1 MKFKAL
7 LLTCN
12 IPNKNG
18 RIYTKES
25 AQAEIESA
33 LFLERLNT
41 GSLFGEKGSPI
52 DSNFSRQLS
61 IDITKISHKFTKIYF
76 EGDDL
81 YGEGET
87 LNTSSGRDLE
97 ELMKQNTPIE
107 FALRGIG
114 KLESTTYDYKPAYI
128 VKDLKIST
136 FDWVVTNSNYKKDFV
151 TLMTDEDNQ
160 K

>member
-7 LLTCN
+7 LLTSN
-12 IPNKNG
+12 VPNKNE

-25 AQAEIESA
+25 VQAEIESG

-41 GSLFGEKGSPI
+41 GSLFGEKGSPL
-52 DSNFSRQLS
+52 DTNPSRQLS
-61 IDITKISHKFTKIYF
+61 IDITKISHKFTKLYF

-97 ELMKQNTPIE
+97 ELIKTKILQSN
-107 FALRGIG
+107 LL
-114 KLESTTYDYKPAYI
+114 LEESGH
-128 VKDLKIST
+128 
-136 FDWVVTNSNYKKDFV
+136 
-151 TLMTDEDNQ
+151 
-160 K
+160 